1 VKPKILKNVKYG
13 IDENGNPVNI
23 LEYYKSINTAD
34 NKKPRLIAYIKEDN
48 GNNNNELFDLNGN
61 KIEKKNKEGDF
72 EFPFALNILI
82 KNFDV
87 QHPELRI
94 HGERKYKDN
103 IDFKDNQINNSDK
116 KNEEISLPIDSSRT
130 SDIKFQM
137 NNSNNEINKFE
148 KNLFKLKNTKIQDK
162 FMKIMEY
169 KYGGNRSF
177 KYFNFESENNK
188 HENLKLKNRKNH
200 IISRTNR
207 ILYTNFNK
215 NLSYKNKTKSN
226 RLIIRNNTNKENIS
240 INNDYYAM
248 NNISSSKDLTNVNQD
263 NSNISSHTLMDY
275 SFSLDSNYNTKDTI
289 KLNNANNNN
298 SQKDINI
305 NKKNNIFNKKENNL
319 LKINNEIVNKKIFNK
334 YFNNSKIDIS
344 TNELKNKSKIFK
356 TKIFS
361 FLNNHDLLENGKNW
375 KSIYN
380 VKSSVLNKSKLLKK
394 INCSI
399 LTKEANNMIKN
410 FSAKKEIM
418 KKRNKSNTEKNK
430 SNNRYISTPIINN
443 RKKNRNISFN

>member
-1 VKPKILKNVKYG
+1 
-13 IDENGNPVNI
+13 
-23 LEYYKSINTAD
+23 
-34 NKKPRLIAYIKEDN
+34 
-48 GNNNNELFDLNGN
+48 
-61 KIEKKNKEGDF
+61 
-72 EFPFALNILI
+72 
-82 KNFDV
+82 
-87 QHPELRI
+87 
-94 HGERKYKDN
+94 
-103 IDFKDNQINNSDK
+103 
-116 KNEEISLPIDSSRT
+116 
-130 SDIKFQM
+130 
-137 NNSNNEINKFE
+137 
-148 KNLFKLKNTKIQDK
+148 
-162 FMKIMEY
+162 
-169 KYGGNRSF
+169 
-177 KYFNFESENNK
+177 
-188 HENLKLKNRKNH
+188 
-200 IISRTNR
+200 
-207 ILYTNFNK
+207 
-215 NLSYKNKTKSN
+215 
-226 RLIIRNNTNKENIS
+226 
-240 INNDYYAM
+240 
-248 NNISSSKDLTNVNQD
+248 
-263 NSNISSHTLMDY
+263 MDY